1 MKKRILSMVLAIVM
15 IVTLVPA
22 YAVSDK
28 RQSETAE
35 QTTEAS
41 VKAELLSAVAA
52 ESAEKASPQAAAA
65 QSGTVAY
72 AVTGGNIYFDPS
84 TGTVTGCDR
93 TVTEAIIPSSIN
105 GVEVKS
111 IGGRAFYNCKSLTSV
126 TIPIG
131 VTNIGNSAFYVCASL
146 TNVTISSSVTSIGD
160 KAFYNCSSLTSVIIP
175 NSVINIGDYAF
186 YNCNSLT
193 SVIIPNSVTSIG
205 DYAFCNCNKL
215 ASVTISD
222 GVTSIGE
229 YAFQDCTSLPSVTIP
244 SSVKSIDF
252 GVFKGCKSLT
262 SVTMP
267 SGLTS
272 VDGYAFRDCTSLPS
286 VTIPNSVR
294 EIGGGAFQGCTSL
307 MNVTIPS
314 GVTNIADC
322 AFYNCNSLTSVTI
335 PDSVTSI
342 GGYAFYRCNSL
353 PSVTIPDSVTSIGG
367 YAFQYCV
374 RLENMTIPNSVSRID
389 SSAFSGCIG
398 MRSINV
404 VEDNSTYSSVAG
416 VLFDKNIKT
425 LIHCPARK
433 PNGQYVIPNSVTRI
447 DNYAFEYCSNLTSV
461 TIPNSVMSIGYFA
474 FHSCTSLTSVTIP
487 NGVTSIESS
496 TFSGCTS
503 LISVT
508 IPNGVT
514 SIESSA
520 FRDCRSLTNVTIPNG
535 VTSIG
540 SLAFSDCRSL
550 TNVTI
555 PNSVTSISYGAFNSC
570 DSLTDVYY
578 SGNEAQWKQI
588 SIGDNNKPLLNAKK
602 HFDHIIANYTSIYD
616 SDTGTLNLTIYGN
629 KKDSKTMNTSYA
641 AMGGVKVSGGKSEVE
656 SDKKGGCEVEKA
668 GKALTFSKKG
678 YVSRTIPLAALNVS
692 QDVYLQKESKYPVIS
707 AVWMDDVYDI
717 MNTEK
722 ALLLVQKDAHKVR
735 AEISWGDSGAKR
747 LVIYQGDKSVDISSE
762 TSFVW
767 SDKFD
772 LSKDIYVLATN
783 QDGLTTTKKLKIKS
797 GSQASDAINKMKV
810 DLGDS
815 LDFALPESVPVIGGK
830 TLKVGGYSQIP
841 VKVTCEDGKWYMAI
855 GIQGD
860 SERDK
865 DGAETKSFAES
876 AKELRDS
883 LKKAKSQIEK
893 YKAVRK
899 AQKEN
904 KKLLANIESKWG
916 VDAGCSVMGFAE
928 GWYDDDGHLH
938 FQDGGMVIAA
948 NVGVT
953 WETQFTIGP
962 VPCYFEVEFG
972 GETEAQLNLLMSEA
986 AKKFTPD
993 GTVKGEVSLDIGG
1006 GVGIKYAVT
1015 VGGGAEGKLGLTVNY
1030 GTEDASRTIESAEAK
1045 FSLNGYFKATLFC
1058 LTYPH
1063 EFDPWV
1069 EKVIYRY
1076 PDPRKSAKSAAAFGV
1091 AAMYERVYNSANYGL
1106 PDLSYLEGG
1115 SSFVA
1120 NGSGIKRA
1128 PSKAAL
1134 DTSNILTTGFLNN
1147 TYEQAKPELLSM
1159 SDGTKLAV
1167 WLGYNSD
1174 SSSINAISLY
1184 YSYFDGSCWSDPL
1197 PVEADGTMD
1206 WDFDVQF
1213 IGGAAYI
1220 LWQDADRAVSDDE
1233 ATLDNIATVMGLS
1246 AAKFDAESKTFTTYA
1261 LANGNAGVNLMPT
1274 LCGNGSTVTAV
1285 WVSNTEHDVFGN
1297 GSANDICVS
1306 TFDGSEWSE
1315 SEKQYECINS
1325 IDSLAAAYTDGVL
1338 NVAYSA
1344 KTGDDITVISDTEVY
1359 LNGAALTADDV
1370 ADIGVTYRNGV
1381 LYWFKNGALMSNT
1394 EEVVS
1399 AGHGLSSDRYE
1410 IINENDVKAIL
1421 FTVGSGV
1428 RSGLYGVFYDEVS
1441 GEWGQATALTDS
1453 NDFIA
1458 SFSAVVTEASELQIM
1473 VNRTAVN
1480 ETADGESAYG
1490 ESTIQIITIKPDI
1503 RLEVTD
1509 MYYSEETYVAGTNL
1523 LMQLTIAN
1531 SGQSAANGIAVKI
1544 YDGDTLVSERTFDVT
1559 VYGGS
1564 SVTVDLSPVFDE
1576 IIQNRELTIKV
1587 YPSAN
1592 AGDEAYC
1599 ASTTVTLTQND
1610 IAVENISWGMSES
1623 GKALIYANIVNRGY
1637 TVPGN
1642 STVLLRR
1649 ASADG
1654 EIIDSVAMNNLSTLE
1669 TQHVKFEAQAQKNDV
1684 FYITIELEN
1693 EDSNSANN
1701 ADFVVIRG
1709 DDDDECQHEYVET
1722 ITPASCTE
1730 EGSVTM
1736 TCSLC
1741 GDSYTKET
1749 LAPLGHNYVDGV
1761 CTRCG
1766 TEEVVL
1772 ASGSC
1777 GEGLEWKLNADGR
1790 LTINGNGEIV
1800 ADPAWGDYADKITS
1814 ISIASGITSIAENA
1828 FAACPNVTDIYYD
1841 GTKAEWNAIKI
1852 AAGND
1857 ALTGATIHFAESLP
1871 GDVTGD
1877 GVVNVMDLIRLKK
1890 CIADGSAA
1898 EMQNMDINGDGVV
1911 NVLDLI
1917 RLKKIIAGA

>member
-1 MKKRILSMVLAIVM
+1 MKKRILSMLLAIVM

-35 QTTEAS
+35 QTTEES

-65 QSGTVAY
+65 QSGTVTY
-72 AVTGGNIYFDPS
+72 PVTGGNIYFDPS
-84 TGTVTGCDR
+84 TGTITDCDS

-105 GVEVKS
+105 GVEVKRIRYSAFEYCKRLKSVTIPSSVTS
-111 IGGRAFYNCKSLTSV
+111 IGSYAFSECTSLTSVIIPGSVTIIGTAAFSGCTSLTSV
-126 TIPIG
+126 TIPNSVTSIGGSAFYGCTNLTSVTIPTG
-131 VTNIGNSAFYVCASL
+131 VTSIGNSAFYKCTSLKSVTIPNSVTSIEDLTFRECESL
-146 TNVTISSSVTSIGD
+146 TSVTIPSSVTSIGER
-160 KAFYNCSSLTSVIIP
+160 AFCSCSRLTSVTIPDGVTSIGEQAFSFCKSLTSVAIPASVTSIGACAFNGCLRLTSINVADDNADYSSKDGVLFNKEMTTLMQYPAGKTDTQYAIP
-175 NSVINIGDYAF
+175 NSVTSIGYSAF
-186 YNCNSLT
+186 YCSDLTSVTISNSVTSIGYSAFCNCPSLESVTIPNSVTSIGAWAFNNCSNLTSVTISNSVTSIGYSAFSSCTSLT
-193 SVIIPNSVTSIG
+193 SVTISNSVTSIGDSAFSYCKSLKSVTIPNSVTSISEDAFRSCTSLASVTIPNSVTSIG
-205 DYAFCNCNKL
+205 DSAF
-215 ASVTISD
+215 S
-222 GVTSIGE
+222 
-229 YAFQDCTSLPSVTIP
+229 Y
-244 SSVKSIDF
+244 
-252 GVFKGCKSLT
+252 CKSLK
-262 SVTMP
+262 
-267 SGLTS
+267 
-272 VDGYAFRDCTSLPS
+272 S
-286 VTIPNSVR
+286 VTIPNSVTSIS
-294 EIGGGAFQGCTSL
+294 EDAFRSCTSL
-307 MNVTIPS
+307 
-314 GVTNIADC
+314 A
-322 AFYNCNSLTSVTI
+322 SVTI

-342 GGYAFYRCNSL
+342 DRGAFL
-353 PSVTIPDSVTSIGG
+353 
-367 YAFQYCV
+367 
-374 RLENMTIPNSVSRID
+374 
-389 SSAFSGCIG
+389 
-398 MRSINV
+398 
-404 VEDNSTYSSVAG
+404 
-416 VLFDKNIKT
+416 
-425 LIHCPARK
+425 
-433 PNGQYVIPNSVTRI
+433 
-447 DNYAFEYCSNLTSV
+447 
-461 TIPNSVMSIGYFA
+461 
-474 FHSCTSLTSVTIP
+474 
-487 NGVTSIESS
+487 
-496 TFSGCTS
+496 GCT
-503 LISVT
+503 
-508 IPNGVT
+508 
-514 SIESSA
+514 
-520 FRDCRSLTNVTIPNG
+520 
-535 VTSIG
+535 
-540 SLAFSDCRSL
+540 
-550 TNVTI
+550 
-555 PNSVTSISYGAFNSC
+555 
-570 DSLTDVYY
+570 SLTDVYY
-578 SGNEAQWKQI
+578 SGSEAQWKQI
-588 SIGDNNKPLLNAKK
+588 SIGSYNEPLLNAKINY
-602 HFDHIIANYTSIYD
+602 DWANYTSIYD
-616 SDTGTLNLTIYGN
+616 SDTDTLNLTIYGN

-656 SDKKGGCEVEKA
+656 SDRKGGCKVEKA

-678 YVSRTIPLAALNVS
+678 YVSRTIPLAALDVS

-735 AEISWGDSGAKR
+735 AEISWGDSGANS
-747 LVIYQGDKSVDISSE
+747 LVIYQGDTSVDISSE

-865 DGAETKSFAES
+865 DGAETKSFAKS

-899 AQKEN
+899 AQKKN

-938 FQDGGMVIAA
+938 FQDGGMVVAA

-993 GTVKGEVSLDIGG
+993 GTVKGEVSFDIGG

-1184 YSYFDGSCWSDPL
+1184 YSYFDGSRWSDPL

-1206 WDFDVQF
+1206 WDFDVQL

-1325 IDSLAAAYTDGVL
+1325 IDSLAAAYTDDVL

-1344 KTGDDITVISDTEVY
+1344 KTGSDVNNITDTEVY
-1359 LNGAALTADDV
+1359 LNGSALTSDDV
-1370 ADIGVTYRNGV
+1370 TDTGVVYKNGT
-1381 LYWFKNGALMSNT
+1381 LYWYKNGALMSN
-1394 EEVVS
+1394 ESEVVS
-1399 AGHGLSSDRYE
+1399 AEHGISSDRYQL
-1410 IINENDVKAIL
+1410 IDENGVKAIL
-1421 FTVGSGV
+1421 FTVNNGV
-1428 RSGLYGVFYDEVS
+1428 KSGLYGVFYDEVS

-1458 SFSAVVTEASELQIM
+1458 SFSAVVTEAGELQIM

-1480 ETADGESAYG
+1480 ETAGGESAYG
-1490 ESTIQIITIKPDI
+1490 ESVIQIITIKPDI

-1509 MYYSEETYVAGTNL
+1509 VYYSEETYVAGTNL
-1523 LMQLTIAN
+1523 LMQLTVAN
-1531 SGQSAANGIAVKI
+1531 SGQSAANGIVVKI

-1559 VYGGS
+1559 VYGGGTA
-1564 SVTVDLSPVFDE
+1564 TVDLSPVFDE
-1576 IIQNRELTIKV
+1576 IVQNKELTIKV

-1592 AGDEAYC
+1592 AGNEAYC

-1623 GKALIYANIVNRGY
+1623 GTALIYANIVNRGY
-1637 TVPGN
+1637 TVPEN
-1642 STVLLRR
+1642 STVSLRK

-1669 TQHVKFEAQAQKNDV
+1669 TQHVKLEAQAQKNDV

-1722 ITPASCTE
+1722 ITPAGCTE
-1730 EGSVTM
+1730 EGSITM

-1777 GEGLEWKLNADGR
+1777 GDGLTWKLNSDGM
-1790 LTINGNGEIV
+1790 LTISGSGEISGNPEWKEYV
-1800 ADPAWGDYADKITS
+1800 SQIKSVS
-1814 ISIASGITSIAENA
+1814 IDEGVTAIGENA
-1828 FAACPNVTDIYYD
+1828 FVDCTNLTDVYYSGTAADWSRMAIALGNEPLANAELHFT
-1841 GTKAEWNAIKI
+1841 GTI
-1852 AAGND
+1852 
-1857 ALTGATIHFAESLP
+1857 P
-1871 GDVTGD
+1871 GDLNGD
-1877 GVVNVMDLIRLKK
+1877 GKVNVMDLIRLKRYL
-1890 CIADGSAA
+1890 ADGTEVVGNA
-1898 EMQNMDINGDGVV
+1898 DVNGDGKV
-1911 NVLDLI
+1911 NVMDLI
-1917 RLKKIIAGA
+1917 RLKRYIAGEAVDIY

>member
-15 IVTLVPA
+15 IVTLAPA

-41 VKAELLSAVAA
+41 IKAELLSAAAA

-72 AVTGGNIYFDPS
+72 AVTGGNIYFDTS
-84 TGTVTGCDR
+84 TSTITKCDVDVTA
-93 TVTEAIIPSSIN
+93 AIIPSTIN
-105 GVEVKS
+105 GVEVKK
-111 IGGRAFYNCKSLTSV
+111 IGISAFYGNEDLTSV
-126 TIPIG
+126 VIANGVESIG
-131 VTNIGNSAFYVCASL
+131 SSAF
-146 TNVTISSSVTSIGD
+146 TN
-160 KAFYNCSSLTSVIIP
+160 
-175 NSVINIGDYAF
+175 
-186 YNCNSLT
+186 
-193 SVIIPNSVTSIG
+193 
-205 DYAFCNCNKL
+205 
-215 ASVTISD
+215 
-222 GVTSIGE
+222 
-229 YAFQDCTSLPSVTIP
+229 CTSLIHIDIPSSVKYIGNNVFENCTSLSSVKIP
-244 SSVKSIDF
+244 SSVKSIGSYAFYKCKSLTGIEIPNSMTSIEDNTF
-252 GVFKGCKSLT
+252 NGCTNLSRVMIPNSVRYIGSYAFLDCKSLT
-262 SVTMP
+262 SIEIPSSVEILHIGAFARCKSLNSIEIPSSVTSIRESVF
-267 SGLTS
+267 SG
-272 VDGYAFRDCTSLPS
+272 CTSLECINVEKDNRLYSSEEGVLFNKDKTSLVHYAIGKTDALYKVPDS
-286 VTIPNSVR
+286 VTSIGASAFSGCENLKSVEIPNSVTKISNR
-294 EIGGGAFQGCTSL
+294 VFRYC
-307 MNVTIPS
+307 
-314 GVTNIADC
+314 
-322 AFYNCNSLTSVTI
+322 YSLTYMTI

-342 GGYAFYRCNSL
+342 GDNAFAYCTSLTDISIPNSVTNIGYYAFGNCTSL
-353 PSVTIPDSVTSIGG
+353 RIINIPSSVTSIS
-367 YAFQYCV
+367 
-374 RLENMTIPNSVSRID
+374 N
-389 SSAFSGCIG
+389 SAFSNCTSLTDI
-398 MRSINV
+398 
-404 VEDNSTYSSVAG
+404 E
-416 VLFDKNIKT
+416 
-425 LIHCPARK
+425 
-433 PNGQYVIPNSVTRI
+433 IPNSVTRI
-447 DNYAFEYCSNLTSV
+447 GANAFQDCTSLKTIKIPNRVSGIYSNTFNGCESLESITIPTSV
-461 TIPNSVMSIGYFA
+461 TNIEYFA
-474 FHSCTSLTSVTIP
+474 FNKCVSLK
-487 NGVTSIESS
+487 N
-496 TFSGCTS
+496 
-503 LISVT
+503 
-508 IPNGVT
+508 
-514 SIESSA
+514 
-520 FRDCRSLTNVTIPNG
+520 
-535 VTSIG
+535 
-540 SLAFSDCRSL
+540 
-550 TNVTI
+550 
-555 PNSVTSISYGAFNSC
+555 
-570 DSLTDVYY
+570 VYY
-578 SGNEAQWKQI
+578 SGSEAQWRQI
-588 SIGDNNKPLLNAKK
+588 NIASDRFDGNTDLLNAT
-602 HFDHIIANYTSIYD
+602 INYNCSNYTSIYD

-1006 GVGIKYAVT
+1006 GVGIKKLVT

-1045 FSLNGYFKATLFC
+1045 FSLNGYFKVTVAC

-1076 PDPRKSAKSAAAFGV
+1076 PDPAKSAKSAAAFGV

-1120 NGSGIKRA
+1120 NGSGVKRA

-1184 YSYFDGSCWSDPL
+1184 YSYFDGSRWSDPL

-1206 WDFDVQF
+1206 WDFDVQL

-1285 WVSNTEHDVFGN
+1285 WVSNTKHNVFGN

-1306 TFDGSEWSE
+1306 TFDGSEWSGA
-1315 SEKQYECINS
+1315 EKQYKCINS

-1359 LNGAALTADDV
+1359 LNGTALTEDDV

-1399 AGHGLSSDRYE
+1399 AGHGLASDRYE
-1410 IINENDVKAIL
+1410 IINENGVKAIL

-1441 GEWGQATALTDS
+1441 GEWGQAAALTDS

-1480 ETADGESAYG
+1480 ETDNGESAYG
-1490 ESTIQIITIKPDI
+1490 ESAIQIITIKPDI

-1544 YDGDTLVSERTFDVT
+1544 YDGNTLVSERTFDVT

-1637 TVPGN
+1637 TVPEN
-1642 STVLLRR
+1642 STVSLRR

-1654 EIIDSVAMNNLSTLE
+1654 EIIDRVAMNKLSTLE

-1709 DDDDECQHEYVET
+1709 DDDDECRHEYVET
-1722 ITPASCTE
+1722 VTPAGCTE
-1730 EGSVTM
+1730 EGSITM

-1790 LTINGNGEIV
+1790 LTINGTGEIV

-1857 ALTGATIHFAESLP
+1857 VLGSATIHFAESLP

-1877 GVVNVMDLIRLKK
+1877 GEVNVMDLIRLKK

-1898 EMQNMDINGDGVV
+1898 EMQNMDINGDGKVD
-1911 NVLDLI
+1911 VLDLI

>member
-35 QTTEAS
+35 QTTEES

-52 ESAEKASPQAAAA
+52 ESAEKVSPQAAAA

-84 TGTVTGCDR
+84 TGAITDCNS
-93 TVTEAIIPSSIN
+93 TVTEAIIPSTIN

-111 IGGRAFYNCKSLTSV
+111 IGYRAFRSCKMLIGV
-126 TIPIG
+126 TIP
-131 VTNIGNSAFYVCASL
+131 N
-146 TNVTISSSVTSIGD
+146 SVTSIGD
-160 KAFYNCSSLTSVIIP
+160 EAFCNCISLTSVEIPNSVTSTGNWAFENCKSLTSVIIP
-175 NSVINIGDYAF
+175 NSVMSIDCASFRDCESLTSVVIPNSVTIIDGFAFEGCTNLTSVTIPNSVSSIGMNAFRNCSKLTSMTIPNSVTSIGNGAFDWCTSLTSINVADDNSDYSSEDGVLFNKERTTLIKYPPRKIDTQYVIPSSVTSINTYAF
-186 YNCNSLT
+186 QSCVSLEDVTIPSSMNAISYYAFSDCTSLISVTIPNSVTNIDTSAFSDCTSLT
-193 SVIIPNSVTSIG
+193 SVIIPNSVTFINS
-205 DYAFCNCNKL
+205 YAFKNC
-215 ASVTISD
+215 T
-222 GVTSIGE
+222 
-229 YAFQDCTSLPSVTIP
+229 
-244 SSVKSIDF
+244 
-252 GVFKGCKSLT
+252 
-262 SVTMP
+262 
-267 SGLTS
+267 
-272 VDGYAFRDCTSLPS
+272 
-286 VTIPNSVR
+286 
-294 EIGGGAFQGCTSL
+294 
-307 MNVTIPS
+307 
-314 GVTNIADC
+314 
-322 AFYNCNSLTSVTI
+322 
-335 PDSVTSI
+335 
-342 GGYAFYRCNSL
+342 
-353 PSVTIPDSVTSIGG
+353 
-367 YAFQYCV
+367 
-374 RLENMTIPNSVSRID
+374 
-389 SSAFSGCIG
+389 
-398 MRSINV
+398 
-404 VEDNSTYSSVAG
+404 
-416 VLFDKNIKT
+416 
-425 LIHCPARK
+425 
-433 PNGQYVIPNSVTRI
+433 
-447 DNYAFEYCSNLTSV
+447 NLTSV
-461 TIPNSVMSIGYFA
+461 TILKSNMRIYYSV
-474 FHSCTSLTSVTIP
+474 
-487 NGVTSIESS
+487 
-496 TFSGCTS
+496 FSG
-503 LISVT
+503 
-508 IPNGVT
+508 
-514 SIESSA
+514 
-520 FRDCRSLTNVTIPNG
+520 
-535 VTSIG
+535 
-540 SLAFSDCRSL
+540 
-550 TNVTI
+550 
-555 PNSVTSISYGAFNSC
+555 C

-578 SGNEAQWKQI
+578 SGSEAQWEQMSI
-588 SIGDNNKPLLNAKK
+588 SSYNEPLLNAKI
-602 HFDHIIANYTSIYD
+602 HFNHVIANYTSIYD
-616 SDTGTLNLTIYGN
+616 SDTDTLNLTIYGN

-656 SDKKGGCEVEKA
+656 SDRKGGCKVEKA

-815 LDFALPESVPVIGGK
+815 LDFALPDSVPVIGGK

-865 DGAETKSFAES
+865 DGAETKSFAKS

-883 LKKAKSQIEK
+883 LKKAKSQKAK
-893 YKAVRK
+893 YDAVRK
-899 AQKEN
+899 AQKKN

-938 FQDGGMVIAA
+938 FQDGGMVVAA

-953 WETQFTIGP
+953 WDTQFTIGP

-986 AKKFTPD
+986 AKKFTPE
-993 GTVKGEVSLDIGG
+993 GTVSGEVSLDIGA

-1030 GTEDASRTIESAEAK
+1030 NAASTDQSIESAETK
-1045 FSLNGYFKATLFC
+1045 FSLTGYFKATVLC
-1058 LTYPH
+1058 LTYKH

-1076 PDPRKSAKSAAAFGV
+1076 PDPAKSAKSAAAFGV

-1120 NGSGIKRA
+1120 NGSGVKRA

-1134 DTSNILTTGFLNN
+1134 DTSNILTTGFLDNA
-1147 TYEQAKPELLSM
+1147 YEQAKPELLSM

-1184 YSYFDGSCWSDPL
+1184 YSYFDGNCWSDPL

-1206 WDFDVQF
+1206 WDFDVQL

-1220 LWQDADRAVSDDE
+1220 LWQDVDRAVSDDE

-1261 LANGNAGVNLMPT
+1261 LANGKAGVNLMPT

-1359 LNGAALTADDV
+1359 LNGDALTADDV

-1394 EEVVS
+1394 EKVVS
-1399 AGHGLSSDRYE
+1399 AGHGLASDRYE
-1410 IINENDVKAIL
+1410 IINEKGVKAIL

-1458 SFSAVVTEASELQIM
+1458 SFSAVVTEAGELQIM

-1480 ETADGESAYG
+1480 ETAGGESAYG
-1490 ESTIQIITIKPDI
+1490 ESVIQIITIKPDI

-1509 MYYSEETYVAGTNL
+1509 VYYSEETYVAGTNL
-1523 LMQLTIAN
+1523 LMQLTVAN
-1531 SGQSAANGIAVKI
+1531 SGQSAANGIVVKI

-1559 VYGGS
+1559 VYGGGTA
-1564 SVTVDLSPVFDE
+1564 TVDLSPVFDE
-1576 IIQNRELTIKV
+1576 IVQNKELTIKV

-1592 AGDEAYC
+1592 AGNEAYC

-1637 TVPGN
+1637 TVPEK
-1642 STVLLRR
+1642 STVSLRR

-1684 FYITIELEN
+1684 FYITIELEA
-1693 EDSNSANN
+1693 EDNNSANN
-1701 ADFVVIRG
+1701 EAYVVIRMNSG
-1709 DDDDECQHEYVET
+1709 IECPHEYEK
-1722 ITPASCTE
+1722 ITTAATCTE
-1730 EGSVTM
+1730 DGSVVM
-1736 TCSLC
+1736 TCSIC
-1741 GDSYTKET
+1741 GDSYIET
-1749 LAPLGHNYVDGV
+1749 ILTALGHDYIDGV

-1766 TEEVVL
+1766 STEEIV
-1772 ASGSC
+1772 SNGSC
-1777 GEGLEWKLNADGR
+1777 GDGLTWKLNSDGM
-1790 LTINGNGEIV
+1790 LTISGSGEISGNPEWKEYV
-1800 ADPAWGDYADKITS
+1800 SQIKSVSIDEGVTAIGENAFVDCTNLTDVYYSGTAADWSRMA
-1814 ISIASGITSIAENA
+1814 IASGNEPLANAELH
-1828 FAACPNVTDIYYD
+1828 FT
-1841 GTKAEWNAIKI
+1841 GTI
-1852 AAGND
+1852 
-1857 ALTGATIHFAESLP
+1857 P
-1871 GDVTGD
+1871 GDLNGD
-1877 GVVNVMDLIRLKK
+1877 GKVNVMDLIRLKRYL
-1890 CIADGSAA
+1890 ADGTEVVGNA
-1898 EMQNMDINGDGVV
+1898 DVNGDGKV
-1911 NVLDLI
+1911 NVMDLI
-1917 RLKKIIAGA
+1917 RLKRYIAGEVVDIY

>member
-22 YAVSDK
+22 YAVSDN

-35 QTTEAS
+35 QSTEAS
-41 VKAELLSAVAA
+41 VKAELLSAAAA
-52 ESAEKASPQAAAA
+52 ESAEKVSPQAAAA
-65 QSGTVAY
+65 QSSAVTY
-72 AVTGGNIYFDPS
+72 PVTGGNIYFDTS
-84 TGTVTGCDR
+84 TGAITDCDS

-105 GVEVKS
+105 GVEVTRIRYS
-111 IGGRAFYNCKSLTSV
+111 AFKYCKRLKSV
-126 TIPIG
+126 TIP
-131 VTNIGNSAFYVCASL
+131 
-146 TNVTISSSVTSIGD
+146 SSVTSIGSY
-160 KAFYNCSSLTSVIIP
+160 AFSECTSLTSVIIP
-175 NSVINIGDYAF
+175 GSVTSIGTAAF
-186 YNCNSLT
+186 SDCTSLT
-193 SVIIPNSVTSIG
+193 SVTIPNSVTSIG
-205 DYAFCNCNKL
+205 GSAFYGCTNL
-215 ASVTISD
+215 TSVTIPTGVTSIGNSAFYKCTSLKSVTIPNSVTSIEDLTFRECESLTSVTIPSSVTSIGERAFYSCSRLTSVTIPD

-229 YAFQDCTSLPSVTIP
+229 QAFS
-244 SSVKSIDF
+244 F
-252 GVFKGCKSLT
+252 CKSLT
-262 SVTMP
+262 SVAIPASVTSIGACAFNGCLRLTSINVADDNADYSSKDGVLFNKEMTTLMQYP
-267 SGLTS
+267 ARKTDTQYAIPNSVTSIDDSAFYCSDLTS
-272 VDGYAFRDCTSLPS
+272 VTISNSVTSIGYSAFCNCTSLES
-286 VTIPNSVR
+286 VTIPNSV
-294 EIGGGAFQGCTSL
+294 
-307 MNVTIPS
+307 
-314 GVTNIADC
+314 
-322 AFYNCNSLTSVTI
+322 
-335 PDSVTSI
+335 TSI
-342 GGYAFYRCNSL
+342 GAWAFN
-353 PSVTIPDSVTSIGG
+353 
-367 YAFQYCV
+367 
-374 RLENMTIPNSVSRID
+374 N
-389 SSAFSGCIG
+389 
-398 MRSINV
+398 
-404 VEDNSTYSSVAG
+404 
-416 VLFDKNIKT
+416 
-425 LIHCPARK
+425 
-433 PNGQYVIPNSVTRI
+433 
-447 DNYAFEYCSNLTSV
+447 CSNLTSV
-461 TIPNSVMSIGYFA
+461 TIPNSVTSIGWHA
-474 FHSCTSLTSVTIP
+474 FSSCTSLTSVTIP
-487 NGVTSIESS
+487 NS
-496 TFSGCTS
+496 
-503 LISVT
+503 
-508 IPNGVT
+508 
-514 SIESSA
+514 
-520 FRDCRSLTNVTIPNG
+520 

-540 SLAFSDCRSL
+540 DSAFGYCKSLKS
-550 TNVTI
+550 VTI
-555 PNSVTSISYGAFNSC
+555 PNSVTSIGASTFSGCYGLESVTIPNSVTSIGNYAFNRC
-570 DSLTDVYY
+570 DSLKDVYY
-578 SGNEAQWKQI
+578 FGSEAQWKQI
-588 SIGDNNKPLLNAKK
+588 SIGSYNEPLLNAKIQ
-602 HFDHIIANYTSIYD
+602 FNHIIANYTSVYD
-616 SDTGTLNLTIYGN
+616 NDTGTLNLTTYGN

-641 AMGGVKVSGGKSEVE
+641 AMGGVKVSGGKYEVE
-656 SDKKGGCEVEKA
+656 SDKKGGCEVEKN
-668 GKALTFSKKG
+668 GNALTFSKKG
-678 YVSRTIPLAALNVS
+678 YVSRTIPLAALDVS

-735 AEISWGDSGAKR
+735 AEISWGDSGAKS
-747 LVIYQGDKSVDISSE
+747 LVIYQGDTSVDISSE

-783 QDGLTTTKKLKIKS
+783 KDGLTTTKKLKIKS

-815 LDFALPESVPVIGGK
+815 LDFALPDSVPVIGGE
-830 TLKVGGYSQIP
+830 TLKFGGYSQIP

-865 DGAETKSFAES
+865 DGAETKSFAKS

-883 LKKAKSQIEK
+883 LKKAKSQKAK
-893 YKAVRK
+893 YDAVRK
-899 AQKEN
+899 AQKKN

-938 FQDGGMVIAA
+938 FQDGGMVVAA

-1006 GVGIKYAVT
+1006 GVGIKKLAT

-1045 FSLNGYFKATLFC
+1045 FSLNGYIKVTVAC

-1076 PDPRKSAKSAAAFGV
+1076 PDPAKSAKSAAAFGV

-1120 NGSGIKRA
+1120 NGSGVKRA
-1128 PSKAAL
+1128 PSKTAL

-1147 TYEQAKPELLSM
+1147 AYEQAKPELLLM

-1184 YSYFDGSCWSDPL
+1184 YSYFDGSRWSAPL

-1206 WDFDVQF
+1206 WDFDVQL

-1220 LWQDADRAVSDDE
+1220 LWQDADREVRDDE

-1261 LANGNAGVNLMPT
+1261 LASGKAGVNLMPA
-1274 LCGNGSTVTAV
+1274 LCGNGSTVAAV
-1285 WVSNTEHDVFGN
+1285 WVSNTEHNVFGN

-1315 SEKQYECINS
+1315 SEKQYEDINS

-1344 KTGDDITVISDTEVY
+1344 KTGNDVTVISDTEVY
-1359 LNGAALTADDV
+1359 LNGTALTADDV
-1370 ADIGVTYRNGV
+1370 ADIGVTYKNGV

-1394 EEVVS
+1394 DEAVS
-1399 AGHGLSSDRYE
+1399 TGHGLSSDRYE
-1410 IINENDVKAIL
+1410 IINENGVKAIL

-1458 SFSAVVTEASELQIM
+1458 SFSATVTEAGELQIM

-1480 ETADGESAYG
+1480 ETAGGESAYG
-1490 ESTIQIITIKPDI
+1490 ESVIQIITIKPDI

-1509 MYYSEETYVAGTNL
+1509 VYYSEETYVAGTNL
-1523 LMQLTIAN
+1523 LMQLTVAN
-1531 SGQSAANGIAVKI
+1531 SGQSAANGIVVKI

-1559 VYGGS
+1559 VYGGGTA
-1564 SVTVDLSPVFDE
+1564 TVDLSPVFDE

-1592 AGDEAYC
+1592 AGEEAYC

-1637 TVPGN
+1637 TVPEN
-1642 STVLLRR
+1642 STVSLRK

-1709 DDDDECQHEYVET
+1709 DDDECQHEYVET

-1800 ADPAWGDYADKITS
+1800 ADPAWGEHADKITS

>member
-22 YAVSDK
+22 YAVSDN

-35 QTTEAS
+35 QSTEAS
-41 VKAELLSAVAA
+41 VKAELLSAAAA
-52 ESAEKASPQAAAA
+52 ESAEKVSPQAAA

-84 TGTVTGCDR
+84 TGTVTDCDS
-93 TVTEAIIPSSIN
+93 TVTEAIIPSTIN
-105 GVEVKS
+105 GVEVTR
-111 IGGRAFYNCKSLTSV
+111 IGSSAFYSCTSLTSVTIPNSVASIEGSAFSYCKSLTSV
-126 TIPIG
+126 TIPNG
-131 VTNIGNSAFYVCASL
+131 
-146 TNVTISSSVTSIGD
+146 VTSIGGR
-160 KAFYNCSSLTSVIIP
+160 AFFNCRSLTSVIIP
-175 NSVINIGDYAF
+175 NGVTSIGDNAF
-186 YNCNSLT
+186 KYCTSLA
-193 SVIIPNSVTSIG
+193 SIDIPNSVTSIG
-205 DYAFCNCNKL
+205 D
-215 ASVTISD
+215 
-222 GVTSIGE
+222 
-229 YAFQDCTSLPSVTIP
+229 
-244 SSVKSIDF
+244 
-252 GVFKGCKSLT
+252 
-262 SVTMP
+262 
-267 SGLTS
+267 
-272 VDGYAFRDCTSLPS
+272 
-286 VTIPNSVR
+286 
-294 EIGGGAFQGCTSL
+294 
-307 MNVTIPS
+307 
-314 GVTNIADC
+314 
-322 AFYNCNSLTSVTI
+322 
-335 PDSVTSI
+335 
-342 GGYAFYRCNSL
+342 
-353 PSVTIPDSVTSIGG
+353 
-367 YAFQYCV
+367 
-374 RLENMTIPNSVSRID
+374 
-389 SSAFSGCIG
+389 SAFS
-398 MRSINV
+398 N
-404 VEDNSTYSSVAG
+404 
-416 VLFDKNIKT
+416 
-425 LIHCPARK
+425 
-433 PNGQYVIPNSVTRI
+433 
-447 DNYAFEYCSNLTSV
+447 
-461 TIPNSVMSIGYFA
+461 
-474 FHSCTSLTSVTIP
+474 CTSLTSVTIP
-487 NGVTSIESS
+487 NGVTYIGDKAFFNCTSVTSVAILGSVTRLGYSS
-496 TFSGCTS
+496 FEDCTSLTSVTISADMTNISKGSFSGCTS
-503 LISVT
+503 LTSINVAEDNPVYSSVDGVMFNKNMTTLIWYPEGRPSTQYVIPSSVTSIGNNAFTCCKNLTSVT
-508 IPNGVT
+508 IPDSVT
-514 SIESSA
+514 SIAYGVFQVCTSLMSVTIPDSVTSIGKFA
-520 FRDCRSLTNVTIPNG
+520 FSYCTSLTNVTIPKSVTNIEERMFSNCTSLTNVKIPDG
-535 VTSIG
+535 VTTIG
-540 SLAFSDCRSL
+540 QYAFYHCTSLTNVIIPDSVTGVGKYAFDTCTSLTSVRTGCVGQYMFRSCSSL

-555 PNSVTSISYGAFNSC
+555 SVGATYIGSYAFSFCENLSSVVIPGSVNGIGSNSFEYCTSLTSVMIPNSVKSIGYAAFSGC
-570 DSLTDVYY
+570 KSLTDVYY

-588 SIGDNNKPLLNAKK
+588 SIGDNNKPLLNATKQYNCS
-602 HFDHIIANYTSIYD
+602 DYTSIYD
-616 SDTGTLNLTIYGN
+616 SDTGTLNLTTYGN

-735 AEISWGDSGAKR
+735 AEISWGDSSAES
-747 LVIYQGDKSVDISSE
+747 LIIYQGDTSVDISSE

-783 QDGLTTTKKLKIKS
+783 QDGLTTIKKLKIKS
-797 GSQASDAINKMKV
+797 GSQAANAIEGAEIDFGD
-810 DLGDS
+810 DLK
-815 LDFALPESVPVIGGK
+815 FTLPNSVQGIGGETMK
-830 TLKVGGYSQIP
+830 IGYYSPVP
-841 VKVTCEDGKWYMAI
+841 VKVTCEDGKWYAAI
-855 GIQGD
+855 GVRAD

-865 DGAETKSFAES
+865 DGAETKSFAKS

-883 LKKAKSQIEK
+883 LKKAKSQKAK
-893 YKAVRK
+893 YDAIRK
-899 AQKEN
+899 AQKKN

-938 FQDGGMVIAA
+938 FQDGGMVVAA

-1006 GVGIKYAVT
+1006 GVGIKKLAT

-1045 FSLNGYFKATLFC
+1045 FSLNGYIKVTVAC
-1058 LTYPH
+1058 LTFPY

-1076 PDPRKSAKSAAAFGV
+1076 PDPAKSAKSAAAVGV

-1120 NGSGIKRA
+1120 NGSGVKRA
-1128 PSKAAL
+1128 PSKTAL

-1147 TYEQAKPELLSM
+1147 AYEQAKPELLSM

-1184 YSYFDGSCWSDPL
+1184 YSYFDGNSWSAPL

-1206 WDFDVQF
+1206 WDFDVQL

-1220 LWQDADRAVSDDE
+1220 LWQDADRVVSDGE

-1261 LANGNAGVNLMPT
+1261 LANGKAGVNLMPT
-1274 LCGNGSTVTAV
+1274 LCGDGSTVAAV

-1315 SEKQYECINS
+1315 ADKQYEDINS
-1325 IDSLAAAYTDGVL
+1325 IDSLAAAYTDGAL

-1344 KTGDDITVISDTEVY
+1344 KTGNDVTVISDTEVY
-1359 LNGAALTADDV
+1359 LNGTALTADDV
-1370 ADIGVTYRNGV
+1370 ADIGVTYKNGA

-1394 EEVVS
+1394 DEAVS

-1410 IINENDVKAIL
+1410 IINENGVKAIL

-1458 SFSAVVTEASELQIM
+1458 SFSAVVTEAGELQIM

-1480 ETADGESAYG
+1480 ETAGGESAYG
-1490 ESTIQIITIKPDI
+1490 ESAIQIITIKPDI

-1509 MYYSEETYVAGTNL
+1509 VYYSEETYVAGTNL
-1523 LMQLTIAN
+1523 LMQLTVAN
-1531 SGQSAANGIAVKI
+1531 SGQSAANGIVVKI
-1544 YDGDTLVSERTFDVT
+1544 YDGETLLSERTFDVT
-1559 VYGGS
+1559 VYGGGTA
-1564 SVTVDLSPVFDE
+1564 TVDLSPVFDE
-1576 IIQNRELTIKV
+1576 IVQNRELTIKV
-1587 YPSAN
+1587 YPIAN
-1592 AGDEAYC
+1592 VGDEAYC

-1637 TVPGN
+1637 TVPEN
-1642 STVLLRR
+1642 STVSLRK

-1709 DDDDECQHEYVET
+1709 DDDECRHEYAET
-1722 ITPASCTE
+1722 VTPASCTE

-1800 ADPAWGDYADKITS
+1800 ADPAWGEHADKITS

-1877 GVVNVMDLIRLKK
+1877 GEVNVMDLIRLKK

>member
-1 MKKRILSMVLAIVM
+1 MKKRILSMLLAIVM

-41 VKAELLSAVAA
+41 IKAELLSAVAA
-52 ESAEKASPQAAAA
+52 ESTEKASPQAAAA
-65 QSGTVAY
+65 QSGTVTY
-72 AVTGGNIYFDPS
+72 PVTGGNIYFDPS
-84 TGTVTGCDR
+84 TGTVTGCGSS
-93 TVTEAIIPSSIN
+93 VTEAIIPSTIN

-111 IGGRAFYNCKSLTSV
+111 IGYRAFRSCKMLIGV
-126 TIPIG
+126 TIP
-131 VTNIGNSAFYVCASL
+131 N
-146 TNVTISSSVTSIGD
+146 SVTSIGD
-160 KAFYNCSSLTSVIIP
+160 EAFCNCISLTSVEIPNSVTSTGNWAFENCKSLTSVIIP
-175 NSVINIGDYAF
+175 NSVMSIDCASFRDCESLTSVVIPNSVTIIDGFAFEGCTNLTSVTIPNSVSSIGMNAFRNCSKLTSMTIPNSVTSIGNGAFDWCTSLTSINVADDNSDYSSEDGVLFNKERTTLIKYPPRKIDTQYVIPSSVTSINTYAF
-186 YNCNSLT
+186 QSCVSLEDVTIPSSMNAISYYAFSDCTSLISVTIPNSVTNIDTSAFSDCTSLT
-193 SVIIPNSVTSIG
+193 SVIIPNSVTLINS
-205 DYAFCNCNKL
+205 YAFKNC
-215 ASVTISD
+215 T
-222 GVTSIGE
+222 
-229 YAFQDCTSLPSVTIP
+229 
-244 SSVKSIDF
+244 
-252 GVFKGCKSLT
+252 
-262 SVTMP
+262 
-267 SGLTS
+267 
-272 VDGYAFRDCTSLPS
+272 
-286 VTIPNSVR
+286 
-294 EIGGGAFQGCTSL
+294 
-307 MNVTIPS
+307 
-314 GVTNIADC
+314 
-322 AFYNCNSLTSVTI
+322 
-335 PDSVTSI
+335 
-342 GGYAFYRCNSL
+342 
-353 PSVTIPDSVTSIGG
+353 
-367 YAFQYCV
+367 
-374 RLENMTIPNSVSRID
+374 
-389 SSAFSGCIG
+389 
-398 MRSINV
+398 
-404 VEDNSTYSSVAG
+404 
-416 VLFDKNIKT
+416 
-425 LIHCPARK
+425 
-433 PNGQYVIPNSVTRI
+433 
-447 DNYAFEYCSNLTSV
+447 NLTSV
-461 TIPNSVMSIGYFA
+461 TILKSNMRIYYSV
-474 FHSCTSLTSVTIP
+474 
-487 NGVTSIESS
+487 
-496 TFSGCTS
+496 FSG
-503 LISVT
+503 
-508 IPNGVT
+508 
-514 SIESSA
+514 
-520 FRDCRSLTNVTIPNG
+520 
-535 VTSIG
+535 
-540 SLAFSDCRSL
+540 
-550 TNVTI
+550 
-555 PNSVTSISYGAFNSC
+555 C

-578 SGNEAQWKQI
+578 SGSEAQWEQMSI
-588 SIGDNNKPLLNAKK
+588 SSYNEPLLNAKI
-602 HFDHIIANYTSIYD
+602 HFNHVIANYTSIYD
-616 SDTGTLNLTIYGN
+616 SDTDTLNLTIYGN

-678 YVSRTIPLAALNVS
+678 YVSRTIPLAALDVS
-692 QDVYLQKESKYPVIS
+692 QNVYLQKESKYPVIS

-735 AEISWGDSGAKR
+735 AEISWGDSGAKS

-783 QDGLTTTKKLKIKS
+783 QDGLTTTKKLKIKY
-797 GSQASDAINKMKV
+797 GSQASDVIDGMKV

-815 LDFALPESVPVIGGK
+815 LSFTLPDSVPGIGGE

-860 SERDK
+860 LETDK
-865 DGAETKSFAES
+865 DGTEAKSFAKS
-876 AKELRDS
+876 AKELRDT
-883 LKKAKSQIEK
+883 LKKAKSQKAK
-893 YKAVRK
+893 YDAVRK
-899 AQKEN
+899 AQKKN

-938 FQDGGMVIAA
+938 FQDGGMVVAA
-948 NVGVT
+948 NVGVKRNI
-953 WETQFTIGP
+953 QFTIGP

-972 GETEAQLNLLMSEA
+972 GETEAQINLLMSEA
-986 AKKFTPD
+986 AKKFTPE
-993 GTVKGEVSLDIGG
+993 GTVSGEVSLDIGA

-1030 GTEDASRTIESAEAK
+1030 NAASTDQSIESAETK
-1045 FSLNGYFKATLFC
+1045 FSLTGYFKATVLC
-1058 LTYPH
+1058 LTYKH

-1069 EKVIYRY
+1069 EEVIYRY
-1076 PDPRKSAKSAAAFGV
+1076 PDPAKSAKSAAAFGV

-1120 NGSGIKRA
+1120 NGSGVKRA

-1147 TYEQAKPELLSM
+1147 AYEQAKPELLSM

-1184 YSYFDGSCWSDPL
+1184 YSYFDGNCWSDPL

-1206 WDFDVQF
+1206 WDFDVQL

-1220 LWQDADRAVSDDE
+1220 LWQDADRAVLDDE

-1246 AAKFDAESKTFTTYA
+1246 AAKFDAGSKTFTTYA

-1274 LCGNGSTVTAV
+1274 LCGNGNTVTAV

-1306 TFDGSEWSE
+1306 TFDGSEWSGA
-1315 SEKQYECINS
+1315 EKQYECINS
-1325 IDSLAAAYTDGVL
+1325 IDSLAAAYTDGAL

-1344 KTGDDITVISDTEVY
+1344 KTGNDVTVISDTEVY

-1410 IINENDVKAIL
+1410 IINENGVKAIL

-1458 SFSAVVTEASELQIM
+1458 SFSAVVTEAGELQIM

-1480 ETADGESAYG
+1480 ETAGGEGAYG
-1490 ESTIQIITIKPDI
+1490 ESAIQIITIKPDI

-1509 MYYSEETYVAGTNL
+1509 VYYSEETYVAGTNL

-1559 VYGGS
+1559 VYGGGTA
-1564 SVTVDLSPVFDE
+1564 TVDLSPVFDE
-1576 IIQNRELTIKV
+1576 IIQSRELTIKV

-1592 AGDEAYC
+1592 ADDEAYC

-1637 TVPGN
+1637 TVPEN
-1642 STVLLRR
+1642 STVSLRR

-1654 EIIDSVAMNNLSTLE
+1654 EIIDSVAMNNISTLE

-1722 ITPASCTE
+1722 ITPAGCTE
-1730 EGSVTM
+1730 EGSITM

-1790 LTINGNGEIV
+1790 LTINGTGEIV
-1800 ADPAWGDYADKITS
+1800 ADPAWGEYADKITS

-1857 ALTGATIHFAESLP
+1857 ALGSATIHFAESLP

-1877 GVVNVMDLIRLKK
+1877 GEVNVMDLIRLKK
-1890 CIADGSAA
+1890 CIADGSTE